1 MSASKENPTSLLKGH
16 RERLRKRLEHDPLS
30 VADYEILELLLG
42 LAITR
47 KDTKLLALELMNR
60 FGTFRSV
67 LDARQDELEQ
77 VTGFGSSLIALWR
90 LVREIMARHAA
101 SPLQER
107 EIMAS
112 PESVAEVARK
122 RLAHL
127 SSEES
132 WLALVD
138 AQNKLIYWGR
148 LRQGGISSIA
158 IQPRD
163 ILETALLHKASGII
177 LVHNHPGGSP
187 YPSRSDLDLTSQLE
201 KLAPHLGLR
210 LLDHVIVTAGD
221 CYSISL
227 KKLLR

>member
-1 MSASKENPTSLLKGH
+1 MEQ
-16 RERLRKRLEHDPLS
+16 DPLT
-30 VADYEILELLLG
+30 VADYEVLELLLG
-42 LAITR
+42 LSLLR
-47 KDTKLLALELMNR
+47 KDTKQLAKDLLEK

-67 LDARQDELEQ
+67 IDARADELAQ
-77 VTGFGSSLIALWR
+77 VDGFGPGLMALWR
-90 LVREIMARHAA
+90 LIREIMARHAA

-107 EIMAS
+107 EVLAS
-112 PESVAEVARK
+112 PEAVAEMARK
-122 RLAHL
+122 RLANL
-127 SSEES
+127 SFEES

-138 AQNKLIYWGR
+138 AQNKLIYWSR
-148 LRQGGISSIA
+148 LRQGSISSIA

-187 YPSRSDLDLTSQLE
+187 YPSRSDINLTRELE
-201 KLAPHLGLR
+201 DLAPHLGLR

-221 CYSISL
+221 CYSISQ